1 MPISAASAIDTIEAL
16 APRIAQGTVTS
27 VALVESCLERIQ
39 ACDDRLHSFVD
50 VFAEDA
56 LAAARSADTEISAG
70 RRRGPLHGIPYAVK
84 DVFDVAGRVTSAGSA
99 AFRSNMAARN
109 ATVVDALGAA
119 GAILLGKL
127 ATHELTHGGVGD
139 DLPWPAA
146 RNPWNTDRDTGG
158 SSTGAGAAVA
168 AGLCTFAIGS
178 DTGGSV
184 RAPAALCGVAGLKP
198 TYGLVGRGG
207 MMANA
212 PSLDHVGVLAW
223 SALDCGV
230 VLDAIAGRDAR
241 DDASLPST
249 GGVDALADIGNGLAG
264 LRVGVVD
271 ARWLGSHGLD
281 PRVADALTIAQAV
294 FAGDGATLVTVELP
308 GLAVYNAC
316 KLTLQRPEFFA
327 LYGGRLRETPNDFGQ
342 KLKQRVVAYD
352 AISAVDYLH
361 AKETRRILMDGML
374 EAMQDIDVLITPA
387 TFGPAPRA
395 ADALANVALNEPDA
409 LIPFSVTGFP
419 ALAQCIGFTA
429 DGLPIGMQL
438 VARPLAEATLV
449 RAAGGYERATPWR
462 QRRPMC

>member
-16 APRIAQGTVTS
+16 APRIAQGRLTS
-27 VALVESCLERIQ
+27 VALVESCLERIH

-50 VFAEDA
+50 VFGEEA
-56 LAAARSADTEISAG
+56 LAAARAADAEVAAG
-70 RRRGPLHGIPYAVK
+70 RRRGALHGIPYAIK

-99 AFRSNMAARN
+99 AFRSNIAARN
-109 ATVVDALGAA
+109 ATVVDALRAA

-146 RNPWNTDRDTGG
+146 RNPWNTDHDTGG

-184 RAPAALCGVAGLKP
+184 RAPAALCGVSGLKP

-223 SALDCGV
+223 SALDCGI
-230 VLDAIAGRDAR
+230 VLDAIAGRDSR
-241 DDASLPST
+241 DDASLPNA
-249 GGVDALADIGNGLAG
+249 GRIDALADTGKGLAG

-271 ARWLGSHGLD
+271 ARWLGSQALD
-281 PRVADALTIAQAV
+281 PRVADALAAAQAV
-294 FAGDGATLVTVELP
+294 FARHGATLASVELP
-308 GLAVYNAC
+308 ALAVYNAC

-327 LYGGRLRETPNDFGQ
+327 LHGERLRETPNDFGQ

-352 AISAVDYLH
+352 TISAVDYLH
-361 AKETRRILMDGML
+361 ARSTRRMLIDGML
-374 EAMQDIDVLITPA
+374 EAMQDIDVLIAPA

-395 ADALANVALNEPDA
+395 ADALATVALNEPDP

-419 ALAQCIGFTA
+419 ALAQCIGFTG

-449 RAAGGYERATPWR
+449 RAAVGYERATPWR